1 MPFAPGTWGSLVTI
15 PIGWVVIEEFG
26 NISLL
31 LIALG
36 IFIIGVWASGQFA
49 KNRKNADPSLYY

>member
-1 MPFAPGTWGSLVTI
+1 MPFAPGTWGSLVAI

-36 IFIIGVWASGQFA
+36 V
-49 KNRKNADPSLYY
+49 L